1 MDKITR
7 WGIIG
12 PGKIAEKFA
21 RDLAVLPQA
30 RLQAVASRSAERA
43 GQFASKFN
51 VPQHFDDYEA
61 MLKSGDVDA
70 VYIST
75 PHTGH
80 HACTLLSLRHRIPV
94 LCEKPI
100 AVHSAQLRDMVA
112 ASRANQTFLMEALWT
127 RFLPSIKKVQ
137 EILASGELGTITS
150 IKADFGFLADFNPE
164 SRLFDPHLAGG
175 ALLDIGIYPLFL
187 AHLLLG
193 KPSQITALATLGST
207 GVDEETGIL
216 LKYPGGAMA
225 HLHTTI
231 RANTKTEAYIYCTHG
246 TIYLHTRWYSTT
258 TMSIL
263 RNGQAPDFLRFDYRC
278 GGFSYQTEE
287 VMRCIGQGLMESPE
301 LTLDFSLSLMETMD
315 TIRQKIGLVY
325 PVDDAHKPRF

>member
-21 RDLAVLPQA
+21 RDLSALPNA
-30 RLQAVASRSAERA
+30 RLQAVASRSLERA
-43 GQFASKFN
+43 RLFADKFQ
-51 VPQHFDDYEA
+51 VPHFFEQYEA
-61 MLKSGDVDA
+61 MLDSGLVDA
-70 VYIST
+70 VYIAT

-80 HACTLLSLRHRIPV
+80 HPCALLCLERNIPV

-100 AVHSAQLRDMVA
+100 AVNARQTREMIA
-112 ASRANQTFLMEALWT
+112 AARHHQTFLMEALWT
-127 RFLPSIKKVQ
+127 RFLPSIQQVL
-137 EILASGELGTITS
+137 EILQSGALGTVTS
-150 IKADFGFLADFNPE
+150 IKADFGFLPE
-164 SRLFDPHLAGG
+164 FDPHSRLFDLQLAGG
-175 ALLDIGIYPLFL
+175 ALLDVGIYPLFL

-193 KPSQITALATLGST
+193 KPTHISALGVLGST

-216 LKYPGGAMA
+216 LRFPNDAMA

-231 RANTKTEAYIYCTHG
+231 RSHTKTEAYIYCTHG

-263 RNGQAPDFLRFDYRC
+263 RHGHPPTFHRFDYRC
-278 GGFSYQTEE
+278 GGFSYQIEE
-287 VMRCIGQGLMESPE
+287 VMRCLNQGLSESPA
-301 LTLDFSLSLMETMD
+301 LSLDFSLSVMETMD
-315 TIRQKIGLVY
+315 TIRQQIGLVY
-325 PVDDAHKPRF
+325 PADETHHS